1 MDARVITWYL
11 GPVVLLALVV
21 NLARWL
27 GARRLDAF
35 AARARRRAALGSV
48 VGALLA
54 YAVAQA
60 GVDRSVASS
69 SGEGATAHPGVPAL
83 AALAGIIVAAVAER
97 WAPRRP
103 TSGPRR
109 EAALDIRRGTESVRL
124 AGYYVAGLVLCAVG
138 LLVGWLTSA
147 PGGRLGM
154 REWKGVVVTTT
165 SAYPGRDY
173 TLGTVGALALLAVA
187 TWLALRVADARPA
200 YVDDPDLDR
209 ALRLGA
215 RVRVLRWSAAGSL
228 VTAAGLCL
236 TIGPQL
242 NDMTQRLRGAVSS
255 TGLPPAPVAPVDW
268 TQNLAFSLTL
278 LGFVALVAALFCLL
292 WDAPAVP
299 SSRAANQLAAS
310 AVSTSGRGSR

>member
-60 GVDRSVASS
+60 GVDGAAASP
-69 SGEGATAHPGVPAL
+69 SGEGATAHPAVPAL
-83 AALAGIIVAAVAER
+83 AAVAGILVAAVAER
-97 WAPRRP
+97 WAPRRSTP
-103 TSGPRR
+103 GPRR

-124 AGYYVAGLVLCAVG
+124 TGYVVAGLVLCAVG

-154 REWKGVVVTTT
+154 REWEGVVVTTT

-173 TLGTVGALALLAVA
+173 TLGTIGALVLLVVA

-242 NDMTQRLRGAVSS
+242 NDVTQRLRGAVS
-255 TGLPPAPVAPVDW
+255 GADLPPAPVAPTDW
-268 TQNLAFSLTL
+268 TQDVAFALTF
-278 LGFVALVAALFCLL
+278 LGFVALVVALFCLL

-299 SSRAANQLAAS
+299 SSRAAKQPAAS
-310 AVSTSGRGSR
+310 TVSSSGGGSR

>member
-1 MDARVITWYL
+1 MDARVVTWYL

-54 YAVAQA
+54 YAVARA
-60 GVDRSVASS
+60 GVDGGAASS
-69 SGEGATAHPGVPAL
+69 SGEGATAHPAVPAL
-83 AALAGIIVAAVAER
+83 AGIAGILVAALAER
-97 WAPRRP
+97 WAPRRSTP
-103 TSGPRR
+103 GPRR

-124 AGYYVAGLVLCAVG
+124 TGYYVAGLVLCAVG

-147 PGGRLGM
+147 PGGRMGM
-154 REWKGVVVTTT
+154 REWEGVVVTTT

-200 YVDDPDLDR
+200 YADDPALDR

-242 NDMTQRLRGAVSS
+242 NDVTQRLRGAVSGS
-255 TGLPPAPVAPVDW
+255 QLPPAPVAPTDW
-268 TQNLAFSLTL
+268 TQNVAFSLTL
-278 LGFVALVAALFCLL
+278 LGFVSLVVALFCLL

-299 SSRAANQLAAS
+299 SSRAANQPAAVAS
-310 AVSTSGRGSR
+310 SSGAGSR